1 MSVPSLEFATQFI
14 TQANDTVILR
24 AMLSY
29 PFATGSFIPDLTLS
43 PAAQEYLAHIYGEN
57 RYDDYLKR
65 VSEISDAACAEA
77 VQQEV
82 ESQPK
87 PFSFSIQSAWTQCYD
102 FVTQKLG
109 IGYYKGNSKSSGAT
123 AAAGVTSTNQVLD
136 KEMAETLQKK
146 IEQAKATE
154 AKVLA
159 ERKITIEKEKQAKS
173 QLNLQP
179 QGKQNSNSSIPVAEC
194 NRRMLEVALNHKP
207 TYNYGMV
214 SALKQFGNFMLQQ
227 LPFMSNST
235 QQPVVKP
242 TGMAAIEAC
251 ADSTQTFKESVRKLH
266 NAQNSHQACL
276 ERMGYSPL
284 VSELALRLESCN
296 IEYSSLAVYQRLE
309 DSIEGR
315 YCFRNMDPRMPCYD
329 QFMKLHQKFRNTF
342 DGQSAQKQNCPTS
355 APSHAH

>member
-1 MSVPSLEFATQFI
+1 
-14 TQANDTVILR
+14 
-24 AMLSY
+24 MLFY
-29 PFATGSFIPDLTLS
+29 PFATGSFVPDPTLS
-43 PAAQEYLAHIYGEN
+43 PAAIEYLAHIYGEN
-57 RYDDYLKR
+57 RHDDYLKG
-65 VSEISDAACAEA
+65 ISAISVTACAEA
-77 VQQEV
+77 VQQEI

-109 IGYYKGNSKSSGAT
+109 MGYYKGNSKPSTAT
-123 AAAGVTSTNQVLD
+123 AASGVTPTKTGID
-136 KEMAETLQKK
+136 KELAETLQKK

-154 AKVLA
+154 AKGLVEKKTA
-159 ERKITIEKEKQAKS
+159 IEKEKQAKS

-179 QGKQNSNSSIPVAEC
+179 EKVPSSNGNVPVNEC
-194 NRRMLEVALNHKP
+194 NRRMLEAALDHKP

-214 SALKQFGNFMLQQ
+214 TALKRFGNFILQQ

-235 QQPVVKP
+235 QQPVAKP
-242 TGMAAIEAC
+242 TAMAAIEAC
-251 ADSTQTFKESVRKLH
+251 ADSTQTFKENIRKLH
-266 NAQNSHQACL
+266 RAEYSHQTCL

-296 IEYSSLAVYQRLE
+296 MEYSSLAMYQRLE

-329 QFMKLHQKFRNTF
+329 QFMKLHQMFHNTF
-342 DGQSAQKQNCPTS
+342 DGQNIQRQNCPINT
-355 APSHAH
+355 PSNAH